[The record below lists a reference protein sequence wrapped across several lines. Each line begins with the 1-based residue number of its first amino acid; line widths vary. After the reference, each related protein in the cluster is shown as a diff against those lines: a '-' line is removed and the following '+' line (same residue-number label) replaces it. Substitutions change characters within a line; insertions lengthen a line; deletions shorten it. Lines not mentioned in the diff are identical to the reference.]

1 MRISF
6 FSCFAIVMN
15 FLSLEVLANPGSK
28 EVFFAGFS
36 YLGESEQITENF
48 PFTQR
53 INVSENGV
61 YYLDRVAGEIVR
73 RSNASNL
80 NINSSGLAD
89 INNENHLTL
98 TLSISSETTSVEK
111 IDNKYKLW
119 VQVFTQLFLFDYSN
133 MKIVGNSPIFVDY
146 VAVFDSMPTGQDIE
160 NIFRQVIFHP
170 DNGEIFKQL
179 KIKVSELDYNEKLG
193 NSIQVLNIEIED
205 SPLGMIPESYT
216 ANAVK
221 NRLGELFTHF
231 LSSNQGVN
239 VLPYIKGHAVGN
251 KLAGRYS
258 DGKVFMLEL
267 PEPDFA
273 FDIRVTHW
281 LKQLYSESNAGSAWI
296 YVARANFKFYEP
308 LSQKVFFEEFLLNG
322 ATKIVPASQSIID
335 EWPSYVESTNVLFD
349 KFTKQ
354 ISNPSRDWLKTHARS
369 TANFKQFNEMKKVIE
384 TCR

>member
-1 MRISF
+1 MRMNF
-6 FSCFAIVMN
+6 FSYFALFMSV
-15 FLSLEVLANPGSK
+15 LPLEVIANSDSK

-36 YLGESEQITENF
+36 FLGESEQITENF
-48 PFTQR
+48 PFTHR

-61 YYLDRVAGEIVR
+61 YYLDRVSGEIIR
-73 RSNASNL
+73 RSNTPNL

-98 TLSISSETTSVEK
+98 TLSVSSETTSIEK

-146 VAVFDSMPTGQDIE
+146 VAIFDSMPTEKDIE
-160 NIFRQVIFHP
+160 SIFRQVIFHP
-170 DNGEIFKQL
+170 ENGEIFKQL
-179 KIKVSELDYNEKLG
+179 KIKISELAHKEKLG
-193 NSIQVLNIEIED
+193 NSIQVLNVEIED
-205 SPLGMIPESYT
+205 APLEMIPESYSYG
-216 ANAVK
+216 AVK

-258 DGKVFMLEL
+258 DGKIFMLEL

-308 LSQKVFFEEFLLNG
+308 LSQKVFFEEFLFNG
-322 ATKIVPASQSIID
+322 ATKIIPASQSIID

-354 ISNPSRDWLKTHARS
+354 ISNPSRDWLNTHARS

>member
-6 FSCFAIVMN
+6 FTYFAILMSLVSLKVM
-15 FLSLEVLANPGSK
+15 ANSDTK

-61 YYLDRVAGEIVR
+61 FYLDRVTGEIIS
-73 RSNASNL
+73 RSSTPNL

-89 INNENHLTL
+89 ISNENHLTL
-98 TLSISSETTSVEK
+98 TLSVSSETTSIEK

-133 MKIVGNSPIFVDY
+133 MKIVGNSPIYVDY
-146 VAVFDSMPTGQDIE
+146 VAIFDSMPTDQDIE

-170 DNGEIFKQL
+170 ENGEIFKQL
-179 KIKVSELDYNEKLG
+179 KIKVSNLDYKEKLG

-205 SPLGMIPESYT
+205 APLGMIPESYT
-216 ANAVK
+216 PKAVK

-258 DGKVFMLEL
+258 DGKIFMLEL

-281 LKQLYSESNAGSAWI
+281 LKQLYSES
-296 YVARANFKFYEP
+296 K
-308 LSQKVFFEEFLLNG
+308 
-322 ATKIVPASQSIID
+322 
-335 EWPSYVESTNVLFD
+335 
-349 KFTKQ
+349 
-354 ISNPSRDWLKTHARS
+354 
-369 TANFKQFNEMKKVIE
+369 
-384 TCR
+384 